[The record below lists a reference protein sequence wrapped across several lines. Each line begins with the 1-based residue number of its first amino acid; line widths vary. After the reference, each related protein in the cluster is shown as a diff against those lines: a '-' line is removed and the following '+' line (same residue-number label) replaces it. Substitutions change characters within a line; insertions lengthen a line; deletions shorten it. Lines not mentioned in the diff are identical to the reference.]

1 MDEQAIIDLCKD
13 KYQPERGARGIP
25 GYFVSRIYPIVART
39 ILETPEA
46 EGTLEITYSAGDG
59 DVGIAMKSREAA

>member
-1 MDEQAIIDLCKD
+1 MDDQAIADLCKD

-25 GYFVSRIYPIVART
+25 GYFVSRIYPIVAKT

-46 EGTLEITYSAGDG
+46 QGTLEITYRDGDG
-59 DVGIAMKSREAA
+59 DVSIQMKAQEAA

>member
-1 MDEQAIIDLCKD
+1 MDEQAVADLCKD

-25 GYFVSRIYPIVART
+25 GYFVSRIYPIVAKT
-39 ILETPEA
+39 ILETPEV
-46 EGTLEITYSAGDG
+46 EGTLEITYRAGDG